1 MKTIV
6 PGQKI
11 REPIALV
18 RCFAGLLGELLPFYR
33 VYAKVF
39 IDAVDLA
46 RSSVWR
52 PTDPFRRTAIR
63 GQGFESPHLQN
74 VGT

>member
-18 RCFAGLLGELLPFYR
+18 RGFAGLLGALLPFYR
-33 VYAKVF
+33 VDAKVS
-39 IDAVDLA
+39 IGAVDLA

-52 PTDPFRRTAIR
+52 PTDQFRPTAMR
-63 GQGFESPHLQN
+63 S
-74 VGT
+74 